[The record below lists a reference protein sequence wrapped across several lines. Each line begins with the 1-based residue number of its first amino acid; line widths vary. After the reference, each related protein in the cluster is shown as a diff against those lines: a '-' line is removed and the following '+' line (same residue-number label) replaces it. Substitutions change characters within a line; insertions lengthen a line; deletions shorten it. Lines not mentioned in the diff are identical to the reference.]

1 MAMAAAVLQCCLDS
15 PPGFPALSDRL
26 NKLPRKPLVRP
37 ASEAPPRAK
46 KGKAGASTKAAP
58 TSAATKAAK
67 PATKPAAKPAASA
80 GAARASAGSAHSRF
94 GQAPQP
100 RVQRGINAA
109 KPLAGAAAPPAA
121 GTHKRSSRE
130 APTAAESVTTDE
142 TASALDLLALSQQPS
157 QLARLHGPASLAVSV
172 GVPRPA
178 TRRQPGSP
186 ATSPQPGLPAVS
198 AGVSSPATSRHP
210 ARPPSAPACPCPPPA
225 PSPARPASASACP
238 RPPAL
243 PHLRPASVGCSMT
256 RPPAMRNTRQLS
268 RRPSRE

>member
-1 MAMAAAVLQCCLDS
+1 MYNRMTTSRPRYVLSGQH
-15 PPGFPALSDRL
+15 PAGFLAS
-26 NKLPRKPLVRP
+26 PLVRP
-37 ASEAPPRAK
+37 ASEAPPQAK

-67 PATKPAAKPAASA
+67 PATKHAAKPAASA

-157 QLARLHGPASLAVSV
+157 Q
-172 GVPRPA
+172 
-178 TRRQPGSP
+178 PGS
-186 ATSPQPGLPAVS
+186 PAVS
-198 AGVSSPATSRHP
+198 AGVSSPATSRQPGSP
-210 ARPPSAPACPCPPPA
+210 AISAGV
-225 PSPARPASASACP
+225 PSPAGIVAPAASICRLQHDAPFSEAQYKAAVQAAEPGTRVEDDFRLWKRVAIRPYLPA
-238 RPPAL
+238 AL
-243 PHLRPASVGCSMT
+243 PAADSDNNLT
-256 RPPAMRNTRQLS
+256 DL
-268 RRPSRE
+268 